1 MCTSFTIGSADSGFV
16 YGRTMEFTLD
26 LKSQV
31 MVVPKGTSMTA
42 TGKDGEVG
50 KGGLTW
56 ESSHGWVGTNALG
69 LDVTMDGMND
79 AGLVFGLLN
88 FPASAKFMEVPDA
101 DQASALS
108 CLDVGAFLLS
118 TCATVDEVRAA
129 LERVPVQGVAFGAYA
144 GQVPGVH
151 YCVHDESG
159 RALVIEYT
167 GSGPEIHE
175 NPTTVMT
182 NEPRFRSQLDHLG
195 LYQTVT
201 NNAPEPVHAGDLVL
215 QANSS
220 GDGTAGLPA
229 GFTAAARFVRAFWY
243 ARFAVAFDDG
253 EQGVRIARHILNQ
266 FDIPPGTVMTEAGGT
281 GEGGGVAG
289 PEITQWQ
296 SVADI
301 KNRVYYVSSYDHPNL
316 AKIDIAKATAAAN
329 GIAHIA
335 LPGSDAIP
343 ELLPA

>member
-1 MCTSFTIGSADSGFV
+1 
-16 YGRTMEFTLD
+16 
-26 LKSQV
+26 
-31 MVVPKGTSMTA
+31 
-42 TGKDGEVG
+42 
-50 KGGLTW
+50 
-56 ESSHGWVGTNALG
+56 
-69 LDVTMDGMND
+69 
-79 AGLVFGLLN
+79 
-88 FPASAKFMEVPDA
+88 
-101 DQASALS
+101 
-108 CLDVGAFLLS
+108 
-118 TCATVDEVRAA
+118 
-129 LERVPVQGVAFGAYA
+129 
-144 GQVPGVH
+144 
-151 YCVHDESG
+151 
-159 RALVIEYT
+159 
-167 GSGPEIHE
+167 
-175 NPTTVMT
+175 
-182 NEPRFRSQLDHLG
+182 
-195 LYQTVT
+195 
-201 NNAPEPVHAGDLVL
+201 
-215 QANSS
+215 
-220 GDGTAGLPA
+220 
-229 GFTAAARFVRAFWY
+229 VRAFWY